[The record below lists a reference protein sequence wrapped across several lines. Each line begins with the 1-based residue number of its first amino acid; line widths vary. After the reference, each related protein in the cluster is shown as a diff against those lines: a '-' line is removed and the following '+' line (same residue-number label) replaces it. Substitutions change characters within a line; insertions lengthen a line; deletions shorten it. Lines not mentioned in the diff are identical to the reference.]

1 VIADNALLGARH
13 DLLYGGFPMRRNF
26 LVIAFAVSVCAAL
39 FVISCG
45 SSKPGPVQVIGAA
58 ADLAPLSGE
67 WIGTYDSQATGR
79 SGSITFHLTAD
90 PKGAHGDVLMV
101 PRRQVDYDQPNG
113 QHVPMASASSVLS
126 IEFVQIASGE
136 INGKIATYADP
147 EVAGAILETHFTG
160 RADGDW
166 IEGTFVTYSVR
177 SVAPLRGT
185 WRVHRKP
192 AA

>member
-1 VIADNALLGARH
+1 
-13 DLLYGGFPMRRNF
+13 MRRVF
-26 LVIAFAVSVCAAL
+26 AAIVFAVSLCAAL

-45 SSKPGPVQVIGAA
+45 SSKPGPVQVIGTPS
-58 ADLAPLSGE
+58 DLTTLTGE
-67 WIGTYDSQATGR
+67 WTGSYESRATGR

-90 PKGAHGDVLMV
+90 PKGAHGDVVMV
-101 PRRQVDYDQPNG
+101 PRRQVDYDQPAG
-113 QHVPMASASSVLS
+113 QHVPMASSASVLS
-126 IEFVQIASGE
+126 IEFVRIASGE
-136 INGKIATYADP
+136 ISGRIATYADP
-147 EVAGAILETHFTG
+147 EENGATLETHFTG

-185 WRVHRKP
+185 WRAHRKP